1 MFPKTNFSYPLIH
14 KRTYAYQRVRNVG
27 LPGRFRSR
35 KNDPPSLSGNNY
47 LWLLKLP
54 ILVSL
59 PKNPVKDYFSH
70 FSWSKLFTSKVLWK
84 FVTQEN
90 ILHIKFKPKLQFFT
104 STSYELTNCIY
115 IPWRTSSSLA
125 KNSLTNFSWI
135 PLHSRNTNKLVWR
148 WFAP

>member
-1 MFPKTNFSYPLIH
+1 MLVYREVLEAEKMT
-14 KRTYAYQRVRNVG
+14 
-27 LPGRFRSR
+27 
-35 KNDPPSLSGNNY
+35 PPLSGNNY

-59 PKNPVKDYFSH
+59 PENSVKDHFSH

-84 FVTQEN
+84 IVTQEN
-90 ILHIKFKPKLQFFT
+90 MLHIKFKPKLQFFT

-135 PLHSRNTNKLVWR
+135 PLHSRNTNKLVRR
-148 WFAP
+148 WFAPWWYVCLSRYLKKHGQKFFCWVS